1 MRRKLPFKTKVSI
14 LAILFAGLFPCSIVS
29 AQTRP
34 PTPLPPNDPATAEK
48 SSSSDDKAG
57 LAPMEEE
64 MRVRRAIKL
73 AEKEYKENVNRA
85 RELAEL
91 GAQLEE
97 AAKEGRSF
105 GRDESKKLER
115 VEKLARKIRTEAG
128 GSDEDTLLN
137 NPPGKL
143 ESALAR
149 LAEVSESLYKSVE
162 KTPRQVISTAVIEK
176 ANVVLQL
183 TRLVRNLF

>member
-1 MRRKLPFKTKVSI
+1 
-14 LAILFAGLFPCSIVS
+14 
-29 AQTRP
+29 
-34 PTPLPPNDPATAEK
+34 
-48 SSSSDDKAG
+48 
-57 LAPMEEE
+57 MEEE

-115 VEKLARKIRTEAG
+115 VEKLAKKIRTEAG

-162 KTPRQVISTAVIEK
+162 KTPRQVISAAVIEK
-176 ANVVLQL
+176 ANVILQL
-183 TRLVRNLF
+183 TRLARNLFH